1 MNATTTTIK
10 PLLLCYC
17 SLFTWRGGGGEGGR
31 YSETG
36 REEEAED
43 EFVCIDLLVILTLLY
58 NYHQHNIL
66 LFS

>member
-1 MNATTTTIK
+1 MV
-10 PLLLCYC
+10 
-17 SLFTWRGGGGEGGR
+17 LFFVYLEGWGGGGGR